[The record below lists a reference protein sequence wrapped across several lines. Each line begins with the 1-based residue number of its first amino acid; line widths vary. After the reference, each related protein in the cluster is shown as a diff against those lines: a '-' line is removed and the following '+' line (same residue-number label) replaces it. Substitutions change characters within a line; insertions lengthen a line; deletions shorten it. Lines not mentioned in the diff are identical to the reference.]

1 MLDICDDSFL
11 IFAPMKLLPL
21 LVFGW
26 LAATALPHGLGAD
39 TTTGH
44 DRQLIEAA
52 TRGDLPAAK
61 ALLTGGANLG
71 ARDERGRTALL
82 AATHSNQIEIAA
94 LLIAAGADVNAP
106 DKIHDT
112 PFLYA
117 GAEGRLEI
125 LRLTLAAGADLKST
139 NRFGG
144 TALIPACEK
153 GHLENVRELLKTP
166 IDRNHVNRL
175 GWTAL
180 METAMKK
187 NRGPVH
193 AEITRLLLAAGAD
206 PNVPDHQGLTPL
218 AHAERAGNKEI
229 ATLIRAAGGK

>member
-1 MLDICDDSFL
+1 
-11 IFAPMKLLPL
+11 MKTPL
-21 LVFGW
+21 LLLMGCLFATVAIGQGPDP
-26 LAATALPHGLGAD
+26 ATAD
-39 TTTGH
+39 
-44 DRQLIEAA
+44 DRLLIDAA
-52 TRGDLPAAK
+52 GRGDVVSAK
-61 ALLTGGANLG
+61 ALFMKGARIG
-71 ARDERGRTALL
+71 ARDDRGRTALM
-82 AATHSNQIEIAA
+82 AATHANQVEVAA
-94 LLIAAGADVNAP
+94 WLISAGSDVNAP
-106 DKIHDT
+106 DNMHDT

-153 GHLENVRELLKTP
+153 GHLENVRVLLKTS
-166 IDRNHVNRL
+166 INLNHVNRL

-206 PNVPDHQGLTPL
+206 PNVPDHQGRTPL
-218 AHAERAGNKEI
+218 AHAEQAGNKEI
-229 ATLIRAAGGK
+229 AALIRAAGGR

>member
-1 MLDICDDSFL
+1 MRCPFL
-11 IFAPMKLLPL
+11 VLLGCM
-21 LVFGW
+21 V
-26 LAATALPHGLGAD
+26 ATVTPGLGSD
-39 TTTGH
+39 TATTI

-52 TRGDLPAAK
+52 TRGDLTSTK
-61 ALLTGGANLG
+61 ALLAKGASLG

-82 AATHSNQIEIAA
+82 AATHANQIDVAA
-94 LLIAAGADVNAP
+94 LLITAGADVNAP
-106 DKIHDT
+106 DNIHDT

-153 GHLENVRELLKTP
+153 GHIENVRELLKTQ
-166 IDRNHVNRL
+166 IDLNHVNRP

-193 AEITRLLLAAGAD
+193 TEITRLLLAARAD

-218 AHAERAGNKEI
+218 THAERAGNKEI
-229 ATLIRAAGGK
+229 AGLIRAAGGK